1 MKKIHFILVI
11 LFVQSILLAQN
22 TSTSATIPAKPKL
35 IIGIVV
41 DQMRWDYLYR
51 YETKYTN
58 NGFKRLLSQ
67 GYSCENTQIPYVPTY
82 TAPGHTCIY
91 TGSVPAIHGIIANN
105 WYDKNLKKSIYCT
118 DDARYN
124 SVGDSSVAGKM
135 SPINLLTTSICDE
148 LRLASNFKSKTIGI
162 AIKDRGA
169 ILPAGHSA
177 NGAYWY
183 SGNSGRW
190 ITSTY
195 YRTDL
200 PKWVKESNDS
210 LAKNYKM
217 NDTWKTIFEL
227 EKYHESTEDDV
238 VWESPYRNEDKP
250 VFTHQVKA
258 LLDVSPD
265 ILKALPYGNKM
276 TLDFAKNA
284 IKGEELGKDNIT
296 DFLTVSLS
304 STDYIGHQFGTNS
317 IEIEDTYLQLDREL
331 GFFLNYL
338 DATVGKGNYLVFLT
352 ADHGAAHNATFL
364 QTNKIPAGNM
374 LLDSLNGKIDA
385 FILNEFKD
393 SSLLFGIANQQVYLN
408 HIALNNDL
416 VKIDAVKNKLIQYIK
431 TIPGVMNVIDLEK
444 INQTTMVDELRT
456 LLENGFNAQ
465 RSGDLYI
472 QLNPAWMED
481 FTKGTTHGTS
491 FKYDTH
497 IPLVWY
503 GWNVKPGKDYAPIF
517 MTDIAATVASMMQ
530 IQEPNGS
537 IGKPIIGLLKK

>member
-1 MKKIHFILVI
+1 MKKFII
-11 LFVQSILLAQN
+11 YIIFIYSIQFVFAQTST
-22 TSTSATIPAKPKL
+22 TSTSIPAKPKL

-51 YETKYTN
+51 YESKYTN

-91 TGSVPAIHGIIANN
+91 TGSVPALHGIIANN

-118 DDARYN
+118 DDANYK

-135 SPINLLTTSICDE
+135 SPVNLLTTTICDE

-183 SGNSGRW
+183 NGMSGRW
-190 ITSTY
+190 ITSSY
-195 YRTDL
+195 YRNDL
-200 PKWVKESNDS
+200 PQWVKQSNDS

-250 VFTHQVKA
+250 VFTHHVKA
-258 LLDVSPD
+258 LLDASPD

-284 IKGEELGKDNIT
+284 IKGEELGKDNNT

-331 GFFLNYL
+331 AAFLNYL

-374 LLDSLNGKIDA
+374 LLDSLNRKIDA

-393 SSLLFGIANQQVYLN
+393 SSILFGIANQQVYLN
-408 HIALNNDL
+408 HLALNNDIT
-416 VKIDAVKNKLIQYIK
+416 KIDNVKNKLIQYIK

-444 INQTTMVDELRT
+444 INQTTLIGEFKSLI
-456 LLENGFNAQ
+456 ENGYNAQ

-472 QLNPAWMED
+472 ILNPAWMED

-503 GWNVKPGKDYAPIF
+503 GWNIKPGKDYSSIY
-517 MTDIAATVASMMQ
+517 MTDITATLASMLQ
-530 IQEPNGS
+530 IQEPNGC
-537 IGKPIIGLLKK
+537 IGKPILGLLKK